1 MTKILDTRPDLFYFG
16 KFPARGDFVKSSN
29 GGPIIAVFDQW
40 ISQTLEMMSGDPH
53 WKIAYDNAAPI
64 DFTFIG
70 TRAKSVVA
78 GSLVSSCDTSQR
90 RFPFTLATRFEV
102 DAPLSLVGSAPLML
116 HQYWLDVRSAVTAIK
131 ETQNDQDFHL
141 YVSRPAHGL
150 NVDHSAID
158 ASFKSFGDRYTVE
171 ALESLLAEAGHSSS
185 IRQSVL
191 GLGMLLQPIITH
203 GATNLQKGLVF
214 PLPEG
219 GSLSS
224 LVASF
229 WLRLVVGFLSRHE
242 FELAV
247 FVTRF
252 RNKPI
257 LLIGFVGASPRA
269 LMSLLCPDAT
279 DDYHVELNASA
290 WVEDYVETDAG
301 LRKLS
306 NYMKHPQLSLNQA
319 IDTFNEVFLGL

>member
-1 MTKILDTRPDLFYFG
+1 MTKILDPRPDLFYFG
-16 KFPARGDFVKSSN
+16 KFPARGDFVKSNN

-40 ISQTLEMMSGDPH
+40 ISQTLDMMSGDPH
-53 WKIAYDNAAPI
+53 WKISYDKAAPI

-78 GSLVSSCDTSQR
+78 GSIISSCDNSQR

-102 DAPLSLVGSAPLML
+102 DNPLKLVSDAPLML
-116 HQYWLDVRSAVTAIK
+116 HNFWLDARSAAIAIK
-131 ETQNDQDFHL
+131 ESQSDQDFHI
-141 YVSRPAHGL
+141 YANRPAHGL
-150 NVDHSAID
+150 NVDHSAINNTFQ
-158 ASFKSFGDRYTVE
+158 SFADRYTVE
-171 ALESLLAEAGHSSS
+171 ALENLLAEGGHSIS

-203 GATNLQKGLVF
+203 GAANLQKGLVF
-214 PLPEG
+214 PLPEDR
-219 GSLSS
+219 SLSG
-224 LVASF
+224 LVATF
-229 WLRLVVGFLSRHE
+229 WLHMVVGFLSRHE

-252 RNKPI
+252 RDKPI

-269 LMSLLCPDAT
+269 LMSLLCPDST
-279 DDYHVELNASA
+279 DDYHIDLGQSA

-306 NYMKHPQLSLNQA
+306 NYMKHPQLSLNQS